1 MKFLM
6 KKDGSEAMLSFS
18 DKDIQ
23 ILKNNNNN
31 FIIRKEDLP
40 HFKNGLAN
48 IVANLADIVKSEVSS
63 RGHETISPKDIS
75 KK

>member
-1 MKFLM
+1 MKFLI

-18 DKDIQ
+18 DKDVE
-23 ILKNNNNN
+23 ILKKNNNN

-40 HFKNGLAN
+40 HFKNHLMK
-48 IVANLADIVKSEVSS
+48 IVMNLATAVDSDVSS